1 MHFTTNGVYSKPLM
15 MVAVDQALRL
25 RLTCTIVHMYT
36 LEYIFGIHIKIT
48 IIVYE
53 KRTELSKIVNDR

>member
-1 MHFTTNGVYSKPLM
+1 M
-15 MVAVDQALRL
+15 MVDVDQALRL